1 MTGGDPGQVESRIDA
16 EFQKDMAQMAA
27 HGVRRQEAATAGCS
41 GVDYQP
47 ATASSESVKAAQ
59 PLSGRRAGTAT
70 AHAHGP
76 QSPPHPAGI
85 PASPSLGIQHQGAAE
100 RIYAALCSAVI
111 HDNATQILQRRGK
124 CDSSGALLVELHRLS
139 KVFLAVTDSSG
150 RLPAPRQLPGT
161 RHRG

>member
-1 MTGGDPGQVESRIDA
+1 IGAPGWDQ
-16 EFQKDMAQMAA
+16 
-27 HGVRRQEAATAGCS
+27 
-41 GVDYQP
+41 
-47 ATASSESVKAAQ
+47 
-59 PLSGRRAGTAT
+59 AT

-124 CDSSGALLVELHRLS
+124 CQRPGALLVELHRLS
-139 KVFLAVTDSSG
+139 KVLLTVVHQAGCVRRDGFQGPDIGVELRTAPNSAGGVFGELMVLRGESDANQPYLISDVHREQGKYRRTLVLTEDAQTLAS
-150 RLPAPRQLPGT
+150 AE
-161 RHRG
+161 